1 MTPRKNEKKYHAELV
16 DAVNGPLLG
25 YGYKAQR
32 GFIKGVPDVELK
44 VPELPLVKMEIKHE
58 VFKKIPKVIKV
69 NLTELQRKR
78 LRDMQKANLACGWAV
93 FVTVDKQT
101 WVVYSSDPGIQG
113 VTTTTSLVNPSTIII
128 FLNENNAEFALW
140 TKDTKL
146 AVIAAMLRH
155 MTQPQQY

>member
-25 YGYKAQR
+25 WGYKAQR

-58 VFKKIPKVIKV
+58 IFKKIPKIVKI

-93 FVTVDKQT
+93 FVTVDKET
-101 WVVYSSDPGIQG
+101 WVFYD
-113 VTTTTSLVNPSTIII
+113 TDPSTTAI
-128 FLNENNAEFALW
+128 FIHDLPNADKEGEKW
-140 TKDTKL
+140 IKDSKL
-146 AVIAAMLRH
+146 AVIAKMLKY
-155 MTQPQQY
+155 MTQSILF